1 MPCFIRNKPDA
12 LHHCATLPIVRVSF
26 AYRPHIARIARASLV
41 RRPII
46 CPAKCARP
54 TTKKRRARG
63 PLMRA
68 WCVAQG
74 PGLSENRRV
83 RRRWGP
89 RDVCTRGPAH
99 LRALVCIYFVST
111 FDASYSFNEKFDLCL
126 GLLGAANRSPKKH
139 ILGQCGVRLKSHA
152 RQSSMEESLFT
163 FGRQSI
169 FFTYGVSLFISTN
182 FLT

>member
-1 MPCFIRNKPDA
+1 MIPSLRPCLA
-12 LHHCATLPIVRVSF
+12 LCGRCAEPLQSSSGTERTS
-26 AYRPHIARIARASLV
+26 
-41 RRPII
+41 RRSQL
-46 CPAKCARP
+46 
-54 TTKKRRARG
+54 KRRARG

-83 RRRWGP
+83 RRCWGP

-126 GLLGAANRSPKKH
+126 GLLGEAKRFPKKH
-139 ILGQCGVRLKSHA
+139 TLHQCGVRLKSHA
-152 RQSSMEESLFT
+152 RQSSMGDSLFT

-169 FFTYGVSLFISTN
+169 FITYEVSLFISTN